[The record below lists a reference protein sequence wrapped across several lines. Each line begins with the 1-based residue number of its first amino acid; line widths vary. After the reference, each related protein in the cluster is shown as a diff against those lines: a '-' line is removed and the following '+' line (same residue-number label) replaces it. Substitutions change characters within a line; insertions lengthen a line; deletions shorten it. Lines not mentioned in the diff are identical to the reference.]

1 MDGEFGLI
9 GILKI
14 KDKNGQWQGIPAIKG
29 DKGEKGSFEDL
40 TEEQK
45 ESLRGP
51 RGFQGEK
58 GDPFEYED
66 FTAEQLALLKGEKG
80 DKGEAFK
87 YEDFTPAQLEALTGP
102 IGPTGPAGKD
112 YILTNDDK
120 NEIAQIVLAEFP
132 TAEEVSV

>member
-1 MDGEFGLI
+1 MDGEFSLI
-9 GILKI
+9 GILRI
-14 KDKNGQWQGIPAIKG
+14 KDQNGEWQDIQAIKG
-29 DKGEKGSFEDL
+29 AQGDKGSFEDL

-66 FTAEQLALLKGEKG
+66 FTVEQLVSLKGDKG
-80 DKGEAFK
+80 DKGEPFEYK
-87 YEDFTPAQLEALTGP
+87 DFTPAQLEALTGP
-102 IGPTGPAGKD
+102 IGPKGD
-112 YILTNDDK
+112 SYVLTETDK